1 MLGTKTLLNPVNT
14 LLAKV
19 HHPPPLNQRESQ
31 RLLNA
36 LTTSFRKNLD
46 KEHGFWP
53 QSIPSDS
60 SHTPAA
66 LSGVT
71 SAAAAAAA
79 AVAASPNHDS
89 HRRPTDRHVR
99 AILSNPLFSYDP
111 YNAPPPAERDPMD
124 IFDQAV
130 AKGLMSPQRAA
141 GILMAKSLAISQSSS
156 ISINESMA
164 NSGTALRVLQWLR
177 SSGLE
182 RDLSFVECQALLNN
196 LLPFMVEE
204 GLEEVA
210 WTWLDRWMRSH
221 GHELLPEKH
230 TANASNLLYLLV
242 RSKISPGTPLDSG
255 YASIIRAGDMFR
267 TNDLFDAIAL
277 KSWRMLSVSSTV
289 FAWQRSRPSETLFD
303 AFAAMSEQL
312 RRLAKWV
319 QIDRAHLDLHHPTHP
334 DATLAV
340 KYLKSPMLESLKNR
354 MYQETKAGQ
363 KTLLADATGASRRTV
378 KRIVF
383 MATDAAQHLTR
394 SGQEA
399 EAELVGNLVLEN
411 LGAILRKE
419 LGSAA
424 SELRMFKHPPEVRF
438 A

>member
-1 MLGTKTLLNPVNT
+1 MLGTKTLFNPVHS

-53 QSIPSDS
+53 QSIPADPPRTS
-60 SHTPAA
+60 SAISGVA
-66 LSGVT
+66 LSG
-71 SAAAAAAA
+71 AAAAASAGP
-79 AVAASPNHDS
+79 SHHDS

-111 YNAPPPAERDPMD
+111 YSAPPPAERDPMD
-124 IFDQAV
+124 VFDRAV

-141 GILMAKSLAISQSSS
+141 GILMAKSQAISQSSS
-156 ISINESMA
+156 LSIHESMA
-164 NSGTALRVLQWLR
+164 SSGTALRVLQWLR

-182 RDLSFVECQALLNN
+182 RSLTFVESQALLNN
-196 LLPFMVEE
+196 LLPFMIEE

-210 WTWLDRWMRSH
+210 WTWLDRWMRGDGH
-221 GHELLPEKH
+221 GLVAEKH
-230 TANASNLLYLLV
+230 TAHASNLLHLLV
-242 RSKISPGTPLDSG
+242 RSKISPGTTLDSG
-255 YASIIRAGDMFR
+255 YASIIRASDMFR

-277 KSWRMLSVSSTV
+277 KSWRTLSVSSTV
-289 FAWQRSRPSETLFD
+289 YAWQRSRPSEALFD
-303 AFAAMSEQL
+303 TFAAMSEQL
-312 RRLAKWV
+312 RKLAKWV

-340 KYLKSPMLESLKNR
+340 KYLKSPILESLKNR
-354 MYQETKAGQ
+354 M
-363 KTLLADATGASRRTV
+363 TV

-394 SGQEA
+394 SGHEA

-411 LGAILRKE
+411 LGAILRRE
-419 LGSAA
+419 LRSAA

-438 A
+438 G